1 MEKKKKRFAKG
12 SPKDPSRLER
22 NRHLIP
28 AEHSARCL
36 EAVYQSVSII
46 FPSRTNGEPGGGG
59 EVHERVGE
67 PMSTTRGMIVRVY
80 VPFGIIR
87 ALVSDD
93 PPRAASDSSSRE
105 MRTSR
110 RRGSLSLTRG

>member
-1 MEKKKKRFAKG
+1 
-12 SPKDPSRLER
+12 
-22 NRHLIP
+22 
-28 AEHSARCL
+28 
-36 EAVYQSVSII
+36 
-46 FPSRTNGEPGGGG
+46 
-59 EVHERVGE
+59 
-67 PMSTTRGMIVRVY
+67 MSTTRGMIVRVY

-110 RRGSLSLTRG
+110 RRGSLSLSHAGVSFAEGTPFYGFAEGLEGSGGGGRRRGGGRGKEEGRRVTVFISCT

>member
-1 MEKKKKRFAKG
+1 
-12 SPKDPSRLER
+12 
-22 NRHLIP
+22 
-28 AEHSARCL
+28 
-36 EAVYQSVSII
+36 
-46 FPSRTNGEPGGGG
+46 
-59 EVHERVGE
+59 
-67 PMSTTRGMIVRVY
+67 MIVRVY

-110 RRGSLSLTRG
+110 RRVSHAGVSFAEGTPFYGFAGWGGGVRGGGATERGRGRRWEGEG

>member
-1 MEKKKKRFAKG
+1 
-12 SPKDPSRLER
+12 
-22 NRHLIP
+22 
-28 AEHSARCL
+28 
-36 EAVYQSVSII
+36 
-46 FPSRTNGEPGGGG
+46 
-59 EVHERVGE
+59 
-67 PMSTTRGMIVRVY
+67 MIVRVY

-110 RRGSLSLTRG
+110 RRVSHAGVSFAEGTPFYGFAGWGGGVGGVRGGGATEGRGGEGRRRRRRRERGKGGDSLHVMHLNMYPR

>member
-1 MEKKKKRFAKG
+1 
-12 SPKDPSRLER
+12 
-22 NRHLIP
+22 
-28 AEHSARCL
+28 
-36 EAVYQSVSII
+36 
-46 FPSRTNGEPGGGG
+46 
-59 EVHERVGE
+59 
-67 PMSTTRGMIVRVY
+67 MIVRVY

-110 RRGSLSLTRG
+110 RRVSHAGVSFAEGTPFYGFAGWGGGVAGLEGSEEEAPRKGGEAERGGGEGGGRGGRGVTVFMSCT

>member
-1 MEKKKKRFAKG
+1 
-12 SPKDPSRLER
+12 
-22 NRHLIP
+22 
-28 AEHSARCL
+28 
-36 EAVYQSVSII
+36 
-46 FPSRTNGEPGGGG
+46 
-59 EVHERVGE
+59 
-67 PMSTTRGMIVRVY
+67 MSTTRGMIVRVY

-110 RRGSLSLTRG
+110 RRGSLSLSHAGVSFAEGTPFYGFAEGLEGSGGGGRRRGGGRGKEKGRRVTVFMSCT

>member
-1 MEKKKKRFAKG
+1 M
-12 SPKDPSRLER
+12 
-22 NRHLIP
+22 
-28 AEHSARCL
+28 
-36 EAVYQSVSII
+36 
-46 FPSRTNGEPGGGG
+46 
-59 EVHERVGE
+59 
-67 PMSTTRGMIVRVY
+67 Y

-110 RRGSLSLTRG
+110 RRVSRGGEFCGGHSRFYGFAGCAPAAGEEGGAAARFEGQGRAPRKRGVTVFMSCT

>member
-1 MEKKKKRFAKG
+1 
-12 SPKDPSRLER
+12 
-22 NRHLIP
+22 
-28 AEHSARCL
+28 
-36 EAVYQSVSII
+36 
-46 FPSRTNGEPGGGG
+46 
-59 EVHERVGE
+59 
-67 PMSTTRGMIVRVY
+67 MSTTRGMIVRVY

-110 RRGSLSLTRG
+110 RRVPRAGVSFATGQRVCGLAGGARLLPAQTAETGERVRERVRERKRGEERGRVAG